1 MGSAEPKSPSVLGRA
16 FEVLDAF
23 PGNGEGTTLTALA
36 RRTGIPKGS
45 LHRLLQQ
52 LVDYGAL
59 ERVDQLYYL
68 GGHIFE
74 LAKTVPLQSQLRET
88 ALPFMIELYE
98 KVHET
103 IHLGVLQ
110 GIDVVYVERL
120 GGLRQ
125 VRCPTRVGGRMPAY
139 CTALGKAL
147 LANSPGAVVRRV
159 VEAGF
164 VPHTRYTVR
173 LPGMLIQDL
182 ERTRER
188 GIAVEHEEMLP
199 GVACVAAPIITAGM
213 PIAAISIT
221 GPSNSVSIQR
231 YRQALTTAVSGVAEA
246 LARNR
251 AACSAGEGEAA
262 SGWSPWE
269 RPVRSAG

>member
-23 PGNGEGTTLTALA
+23 PGTGEGITLTALA

-45 LHRLLQQ
+45 LHRMLQQ
-52 LVDYGAL
+52 LVEYDAL
-59 ERVDQLYYL
+59 ERVDQRYYL

-74 LAKTVPLQSQLRET
+74 LAKTVPLQTQLREA

-110 GIDVVYVERL
+110 DTDVVYVERL

-139 CTALGKAL
+139 CTALGKAM
-147 LANSPGAVVRRV
+147 LANSPTSLLQRV
-159 VEAGF
+159 VQAGL
-164 VPHTRYTVR
+164 VPRTPYTIR
-173 LPGMLIQDL
+173 MPGLLSQDL
-182 ERTRER
+182 ERTRDR
-188 GIAVEHEEMLP
+188 GIAIEHEESLP
-199 GVACVAAPIITAGM
+199 GVACVAAPIMSSGR
-213 PIAAISIT
+213 PVAAISIT

-231 YRQALTTAVSGVAEA
+231 YQKALTAAVSGVSAV
-246 LARNR
+246 LARKGGRTGR
-251 AACSAGEGEAA
+251 ARDGELPLAN
-262 SGWSPWE
+262 
-269 RPVRSAG
+269 